1 MINEPSPMDG
11 SRTVS
16 DRARA
21 ISRTSWLAHA
31 GGVRNCP
38 NCRFFSRRVFVWLMR
53 LNATNWYFHRP
64 DGIILDRLW
73 RLYHIAR
80 RMESRGIGI
89 EVSRSAPCSQP
100 LHRFLL
106 SDDRIPASLSL
117 SGTSRC

>member
-1 MINEPSPMDG
+1 MMKEPSPMHG

-16 DRARA
+16 DRAKARL
-21 ISRTSWLAHA
+21 RTSWRAHA
-31 GGVRNCP
+31 GGVKNCP
-38 NCRFFSRRVFVWLMR
+38 NCRFFSRRVLVWLMR

-80 RMESRGIGI
+80 RMESRGIDRDISG
-89 EVSRSAPCSQP
+89 SAPCSQP

-106 SDDRIPASLSL
+106 SDDRILVSPSL
-117 SGTSRC
+117 SGTSR